1 MKKTAAILL
10 TLCLVFALASCAAK
24 SATASTSAASAAK
37 SSAASAS
44 ASSST
49 ASASSASSSAA
60 ASAAAASSATSSASS
75 SADGTFGNIK
85 NGVPTDP
92 TVAPKDLKVA
102 VVMGNASMSGS
113 SVPCAAIE
121 EICKHFSWTIQT
133 WDGEGDPSKEN
144 DAIMS
149 AISWGAQCIITCSV
163 QASNVQSSLQA
174 ADEAGIPCGSLSCG
188 NDTPNKVT
196 KAEGYNY
203 KYDIGTDYHGL
214 GYSLGQWIHANTSGS
229 GKVACWDFA
238 GEYSIDYTREGLY
251 DAFKDL
257 GIAYVDNGC
266 FTFDQLGDVLNRTVS
281 TYLANNPDTEFIYF
295 PFDPAAQPVAEFLDL
310 NGYTDV
316 KVIGVLGNS
325 EMVSLIKQGST
336 AAATAAYDNSYLGYA
351 AMDQMLR
358 VLNGD
363 SLIDPHGENCPYLV
377 LDKTNAPDGDSGW
390 TAPFDYASSY
400 YAVWVQK

>member
-1 MKKTAAILL
+1 
-10 TLCLVFALASCAAK
+10 
-24 SATASTSAASAAK
+24 
-37 SSAASAS
+37 
-44 ASSST
+44 
-49 ASASSASSSAA
+49 
-60 ASAAAASSATSSASS
+60 
-75 SADGTFGNIK
+75 
-85 NGVPTDP
+85 
-92 TVAPKDLKVA
+92 
-102 VVMGNASMSGS
+102 MGNASMSGS

-121 EICKHFSWTIQT
+121 DICSHFNWTIQT

-188 NDTPNKVT
+188 NDTPNTVT
-196 KAEGYNY
+196 KADGYNY
-203 KYDIGTDYHGL
+203 QYDIGTDYHGL
-214 GYSLGQWIHANTSGS
+214 GYSLGEWIQANTTGS

-257 GIAYVDNGC
+257 GITYVDNGC

-281 TYLANNPDTEFIYF
+281 TYLTNNPDTEFIYF

-363 SLIDPHGENCPYLV
+363 PLIEPHGENCPYLV